1 MRQGTAIAGVA
12 SAIGVVTAGVVYLKA
27 VRPWVLTRGATREE
41 TKRRMPGDDILANAS
56 IQATRA
62 ITIECSPDCI
72 WPWLVQMGPRPR
84 AGAYTYDW
92 IERLLG
98 IDIENTD
105 RILPEFQHLEPGEY
119 IGLNEKG
126 QGIEVRKVEPERFVV
141 LQWIPAKSTWTFAL
155 YPQGDG
161 TTRLV
166 SRNRLPGS
174 GPLFWLGMVAF
185 MEPGSLIMERK
196 MLLGIKERAE
206 RLWGERRTSSAVAW
220 QGTRESPA
228 RPT

>member
-1 MRQGTAIAGVA
+1 MRSTATALGVA
-12 SAIGVVTAGVVYLKA
+12 SAMGFAAGGIIYLKFG
-27 VRPWVLTRGATREE
+27 RRWVLTWGASPEE
-41 TKRRMPGDDILANAS
+41 AERPMPGDDILPDAAL
-56 IQATRA
+56 QATRA
-62 ITIECSPDCI
+62 ITIEAPPDCI

-92 IERLLG
+92 IERFLG
-98 IDIENTD
+98 IDIKNTD
-105 RILPEFQHLEPGEY
+105 RILPEYQHLEPDEY

-126 QGIEVRKVEPERFVV
+126 QGIQVREVEPERFLV

-155 YPQGDG
+155 SPQADG

-174 GPLFWLGMVAF
+174 GPLFWLGMIVF

-206 RLWGERRTSSAVAW
+206 QLCRERETPTAVAPSS
-220 QGTRESPA
+220 R
-228 RPT
+228 